1 MDCDRYIICL
11 ARRVNI
17 YHTVSRGA
25 LVQSNNSLATIL
37 RVGVEIAGII
47 VVGNNRPLRGPARAD
62 WGAFLFASSSTDVVP
77 GRDTL

>member
-1 MDCDRYIICL
+1 M
-11 ARRVNI
+11 
-17 YHTVSRGA
+17 
-25 LVQSNNSLATIL
+25 QSNNSLATIL
-37 RVGVEIAGII
+37 RIGVEIAGVI